1 MRRRV
6 VTTLIP
12 QPDPE
17 PAYPEYEDVRR
28 EARRRKGPFVNLAD
42 TDRWTEVARRRGG
55 DWCAAVLGKGFPGAY
70 ALSTVDGWMLIV
82 ADERGLNPPLP
93 ARIVE
98 DRRHAQEA
106 KELREK
112 QVRERQERE
121 MRRWQAALAAAGVE
135 MTVRENTR
143 HTGVGGSLRHAVP
156 KEELVSGQSR
166 KHLADRGLCETPDRA
181 NPLHLGEPVN
191 APANCRRCLAYM
203 EKVRT
208 LDAPAPPTA
217 AERKLLQVIASG
229 VVFTMTHAR
238 CAPTIRV
245 TTEPS
250 RGRAG
255 ALGRSVDAAVKRLQ
269 AKGWTAKDAER
280 SATQTG
286 HSGHRWRLTEAG
298 TAALE
303 G

>member
-6 VTTLIP
+6 VTVLIP
-12 QPDPE
+12 QPGPE
-17 PAYPEYEDVRR
+17 PAYAEYEGVRS
-28 EARRRKGPFVNLAD
+28 EAHRRGGPFVSLAD
-42 TDRWTEVARRRGG
+42 IDRWTEVARRRGG
-55 DWCAAVLGKGFPGAY
+55 DWCVAVLGKSFPGVRSI
-70 ALSTVDGWMLIV
+70 STVDGWTLIV
-82 ADERGLNPPLP
+82 ADERDLNPPLP
-93 ARIVE
+93 TRILE
-98 DRRHAQEA
+98 DRKRAQEA
-106 KELREK
+106 QELREK
-112 QVRERQERE
+112 RDQERREREV
-121 MRRWQAALAAAGVE
+121 RRWKAALAAVGVE

-143 HTGVGGSLRHAVP
+143 HTGVNGPLRHAVP
-156 KEELVSGQSR
+156 EEELVSGRSR
-166 KHLADRGLCETPDRA
+166 KHLAGRGLCEMPDRA
-181 NPLHLGEPVN
+181 DPLHLGEPVD

-208 LDAPAPPTA
+208 RNAPAPPTA
-217 AERKLLQVIASG
+217 AERKLLQLIASG
-229 VVFTMTHAR
+229 AVFTMSHAR

-255 ALGRSVDAAVKRLQ
+255 ALGRSVDAAVKKLQ
-269 AKGWTAKDAER
+269 TKGWVAKDTEL

-286 HSGHRWRLTEAG
+286 HSGHRWRLTETG